1 MSSAPYDVQIPAT
14 EIQIAEAIRLACPE
28 EADVIR
34 RLAFERDS
42 LRERLGRLVAHYE
55 RMSELFMPGD
65 IRGPMMADAAKDMR
79 EILEKYR
86 KQSAERQ

>member
-1 MSSAPYDVQIPAT
+1 MSSVPFDVQIPAT
-14 EIQIAEAIRLACPE
+14 EIQVAEAIRLSSPE

-42 LRERLGRLVAHYE
+42 LRERLGRLAAHYE
-55 RMSELFMPGD
+55 RMSQHFMPGD

-79 EILEKYR
+79 EVLGKCR
-86 KQSAERQ
+86 P

>member
-1 MSSAPYDVQIPAT
+1 MSGAPYDVQIPAT
-14 EIQIAEAIRLACPE
+14 ESQIAEAIRLSCPE
-28 EADVIR
+28 EADTIR

-55 RMSELFMPGD
+55 RMSQHFMPGD

-79 EILEKYR
+79 EMLEKYR
-86 KQSAERQ
+86 PQSPERR